1 MQLEELFYFRRSTRK
16 YHPEQI
22 KDEELEKIVDAALTA
37 PLAMGNHQKT
47 HLTVVQNPDLMAKIR
62 ACCET
67 ESRKH
72 PGKMLDPLHGAPT
85 LIFVSSKDLSSDHIE
100 YCDVAC
106 IIENMILEATNLGLG
121 SCYIWG
127 CLPKIKANEEVMEAL
142 KLPEGHEILSG
153 FVCGYPVKPLYAREK
168 KESFSVNKIL

>member
-1 MQLEELFYFRRSTRK
+1 MQLEELFYYRRSTRK

-22 KDEELEKIVDAALTA
+22 KEEELQKIIDAAWTA
-37 PLAMGNHQKT
+37 PLAMGNHKKT
-47 HLTVVQNPDLMAKIR
+47 HLTVVQDQVLLEEIR
-62 ACCET
+62 QCCQV

-72 PGKMLDPLHGAPT
+72 PGKMLDSLHGAP
-85 LIFVSSKDLSSDHIE
+85 LIIFVSSADLSEDHIE

-106 IIENMILEATNLGLG
+106 VIENMILEATNLGLG

-127 CLPKIKANEEVMEAL
+127 CLPNL
-142 KLPEGHEILSG
+142 KSNVDLMAKLNLPEGHEILSG

-168 KESFSVNKIL
+168 KEAFTVTRI